1 MAKKIV
7 LGLVLCLALVI
18 APNASFAVPSKQV
31 KKKSSF
37 RKSKP
42 KTKIASKQTRK
53 YKKSKKKSKN
63 NSKRAVRSSSKKRKR
78 YKKSRRRV
86 SRSYS
91 RRRTPVTRGSS
102 IGVTETKPLMRV
114 IPQRDGRFLLEPL
127 TPKKKASP
135 GSRPT
140 SKLDKKR
147 DVAPGGRGH
156 NRFEP
161 WNFQDLILSLAK
173 CYRGA
178 RYGRGASLKTSNA
191 TDCSGF
197 VQFIYHGF
205 KIKLPRSSREQAQV
219 GKAVT
224 RTMDFSKLLPGDLLF
239 FRRGGW
245 SIGHAG
251 IYLGEGKMIHASNY
265 RNGVIVTNLRQGYY
279 QNTFVVAKRVFEV
292 KYPK

>member
-1 MAKKIV
+1 MARKII

-18 APNASFAVPSKQV
+18 SPNASFAVPSKQV

-42 KTKIASKQTRK
+42 KTKIASKQTKK
-53 YKKSKKKSKN
+53 YKKSKKK
-63 NSKRAVRSSSKKRKR
+63 SKRAVRSSSKKRKR

-86 SRSYS
+86 SRSYYRRS
-91 RRRTPVTRGSS
+91 RPVTRGSS
-102 IGVTETKPLMRV
+102 IGVAETKPLMRV

-135 GSRPT
+135 ASRPT

-147 DVAPGGRGH
+147 DVAPGGKGY
-156 NRFEP
+156 NNFEP
-161 WNFQDLILSLAK
+161 WNFNDLILSLAK

-197 VQFIYHGF
+197 VQFIYQGF

-219 GKAVT
+219 GKVVT
-224 RTMDFSKLLPGDLLF
+224 RTMDFSKLMPGDLLF
-239 FRRGGW
+239 FRRGGR

-265 RNGVIVTNLRQGYY
+265 RNGVIITDLRQGYY